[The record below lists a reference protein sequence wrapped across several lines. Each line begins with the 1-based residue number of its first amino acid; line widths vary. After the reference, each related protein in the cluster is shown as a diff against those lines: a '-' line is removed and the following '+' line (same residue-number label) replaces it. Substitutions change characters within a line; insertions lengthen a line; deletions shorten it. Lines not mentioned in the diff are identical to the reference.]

1 MQGSS
6 PWGWPVWGEGFKL
19 GMRGQEVMAGGEG
32 VVGWDRVLG
41 AMAKGPQRPGVGTPT
56 LRVCLQAGECQ
67 DGGSSHSFLGKS
79 VEAGACLECL
89 GPVLFV
95 QCSAQSGKSFLSRFV
110 PRLFILL
117 TWLADWQEK
126 ITGGDCP

>member
-19 GMRGQEVMAGGEG
+19 GRRGLEGREQWAGTGC
-32 VVGWDRVLG
+32 LG
-41 AMAKGPQRPGVGTPT
+41 AVAKGPQSPGVGTPT
-56 LRVCLQAGECQ
+56 PRVCLQAGECQ

-79 VEAGACLECL
+79 VGAGACLECL
-89 GPVLFV
+89 GLVLFV
-95 QCSAQSGKSFLSRFV
+95 QCSAESGKSFLLHFV